1 MATDPRKRK
10 AGPDQRDGGNRKKS
24 KGRQKWTVPG
34 GENRGIQP
42 GDTGIWVT
50 CAMNKE
56 APTVSDLRQLF
67 DKYASQLYD
76 STLEAEAAEGEDSEA
91 SDVDIESEIK
101 KEVEGIRKPKVEP
114 LFKNIKL
121 PGQCL
126 IFFKTRSPV
135 EPVSFLHKI
144 CQDTADG
151 NEPQR
156 CRFVKR
162 LTPLSAI
169 GKVAGNGLKDVATEV
184 LAPHFHGP
192 EQTGKKFAIRVNI
205 RNNKQ
210 ISRDEIIQQVAA
222 LVGKGHKVNLSD
234 YDRLILVEVYQSVIG
249 MSVVGPD
256 YDKLKKYNLAELRDN
271 TISGYQKE
279 VADDNTTPEG
289 QKEVKD
295 DNTSKDPDE
304 LAVGNASKD
313 QERATHE
320 NAVSQDQKELTEI

>member
-56 APTVSDLRQLF
+56 APTVFDLRQLF
-67 DKYASQLYD
+67 DKYASQLYGD
-76 STLEAEAAEGEDSEA
+76 TQEAEAAEGENSGA

-101 KEVEGIRKPKVEP
+101 KEVEGIRKPNVDP

-169 GKVAGNGLKDVATEV
+169 GKIAGNGLKDVATEV

-234 YDRLILVEVYQSVIG
+234 YDRLILVEVYQSVVG
-249 MSVVGPD
+249 MSVVGSD

-271 TISGYQKE
+271 TISGDQKEVVDDNTTSKDQNEVLDGNSPRIPEE
-279 VADDNTTPEG
+279 VADD
-289 QKEVKD
+289 K
-295 DNTSKDPDE
+295 
-304 LAVGNASKD
+304 AVSKD
-313 QERATHE
+313 Q
-320 NAVSQDQKELTEI
+320 KEPT